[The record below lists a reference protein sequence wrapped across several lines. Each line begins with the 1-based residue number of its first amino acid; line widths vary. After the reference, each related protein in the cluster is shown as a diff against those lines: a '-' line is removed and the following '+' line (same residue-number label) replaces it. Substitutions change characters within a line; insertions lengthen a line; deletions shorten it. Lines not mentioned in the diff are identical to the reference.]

1 MELTIKGTDY
11 TIKFGTKFVRVM
23 DEKFTMNR
31 DGMTFGA
38 GLESTVGFLF
48 SKKITTLADYIY
60 YGTVTEKKRPSL
72 NDVEDFLDDAED
84 IEAIFD
90 EVIAELE
97 SSNAS
102 KLFMTQVKD
111 NLNQED

>member
-1 MELTIKGTDY
+1 MELTINGTDY
-11 TIKFGTKFVRVM
+11 TIKFGTKFVRTM
-23 DEKFTMNR
+23 DEKFTMSR

-102 KLFMTQVKD
+102 KLFMTQVED